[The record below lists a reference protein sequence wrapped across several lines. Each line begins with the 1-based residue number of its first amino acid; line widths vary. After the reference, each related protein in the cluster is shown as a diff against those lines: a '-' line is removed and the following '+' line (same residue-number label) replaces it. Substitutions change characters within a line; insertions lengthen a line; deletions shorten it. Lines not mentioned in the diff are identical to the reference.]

1 MKARTFRRHVR
12 ESFKSLGRN
21 GWMTFASVSA
31 VTITL
36 LLVGVFF
43 VIMMNLNQ
51 VAKGIEEDVEI
62 RVHIDVAATDDQR
75 DVLKKQ
81 IEVLPQVDS
90 VEFSP
95 KAEELDSLVE
105 SFGEEGEAFKLFE
118 QDNPLSDVFVV
129 KTKEP
134 AQTINM
140 AKKIEKMQYAAK
152 VKYGQGTV
160 EKIFQ
165 VTDTSRNVG
174 IVLIIGLLFTAMF
187 LISNTIKITIFAR
200 RREIEIMRL
209 VGATNWFIRW
219 PFFLEGLWLGIIG
232 SMLPVTIVGI
242 TYYYMYEFLS
252 PKLKGNFI
260 QMLDFNPFFYQVAGL
275 LILMG
280 AVIGVWGSLMS
291 VRKFLY
297 KRGMN
302 TKYSL
307 NRFAYT

>member
-21 GWMTFASVSA
+21 GWMTFASIGA

-62 RVHIDVAATDDQR
+62 RVHIDVAAGKEQQELLR
-75 DVLKKQ
+75 KQ
-81 IEVLPQVDS
+81 IDALPEVES

-95 KAEELDSLVE
+95 KDKELDNLVQ

-118 QDNPLSDVFVV
+118 QDNPLSDVFIV
-129 KTKEP
+129 KTKNP
-134 AQTINM
+134 IDTIET

-174 IVLIIGLLFTAMF
+174 LVLIIGLLFTAMF

-219 PFFLEGLWLGIIG
+219 PFFLEGLWLGLIG
-232 SMLPVTIVGI
+232 SVLPVTIVGI
-242 TYYYMYEFLS
+242 TYYYLYELVS

-280 AVIGVWGSLMS
+280 ALIGVWGSLMS
-291 VRKFLY
+291 VRKFL
-297 KRGMN
+297 KV
-302 TKYSL
+302 
-307 NRFAYT
+307 